1 MKKIL
6 VIGPGGAGKSTFARK
21 FGERLAI
28 DVVHLDAH
36 YWRPGWVETN
46 AADWEK
52 KIDEI
57 IAGESWVMDG
67 NYSGTLQKRLQA
79 CDTVVFLDLPRSV
92 CAWRVIKRYMQRRGE
107 TRPDMAPGCPE
118 RFSLRFLLWVWNYP
132 KRSRQK
138 ILDLLDEFKHCR
150 RIVQLS
156 SSQEVSNFLA
166 TLDHQKRLEHQ
177 TPPKQNHSFCN
188 KA

>member
-6 VIGPGGAGKSTFARK
+6 VIGPGGAGKSTFAK
-21 FGERLAI
+21 ELGERLAI
-28 DVVHLDAH
+28 DVIHLDVH
-36 YWRPGWVETN
+36 YWRPGWVETSS
-46 AADWEK
+46 ADWEE

-79 CDTVVFLDLPRSV
+79 CDTVVFLDMPRSV
-92 CAWRVIKRYMQRRGE
+92 CAWRVIKRYMQRRGA
-107 TRPDMAPGCPE
+107 TRPDMAAGCPE
-118 RFSLRFLLWVWNYP
+118 RFSLQFLLWVWNYP

-138 ILDLLDEFKHCR
+138 VLTLLAEYKHSR
-150 RIVQLS
+150 RIVQLRS
-156 SSQEVSNFLA
+156 NQQVSDFLA
-166 TLDHQKRLEHQ
+166 TFDHQK
-177 TPPKQNHSFCN
+177 TPGKSDPPNQDHSFCN